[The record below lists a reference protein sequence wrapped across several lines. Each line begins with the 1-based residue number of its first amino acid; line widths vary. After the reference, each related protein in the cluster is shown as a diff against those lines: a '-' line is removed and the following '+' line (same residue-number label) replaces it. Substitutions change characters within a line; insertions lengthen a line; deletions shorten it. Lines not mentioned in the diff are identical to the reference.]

1 MTRLFLIA
9 GTTASGK
16 TEFAIDFAQKNNCE
30 ILSCDASAFYKGM
43 DIGTAKPSLEER
55 QQVPHWGIDLI
66 YPNET
71 FSIQHYVSYAQ
82 SCVEEIIKKGKN
94 VLVVGGSGFYLKAFL
109 EPVVDTISPNEAI
122 KQKIDDLEQQKGAQ
136 GLVETLLN
144 INSDLPPNFDL
155 NNPRK
160 VRKALERCWI
170 TGESL
175 LRLYKTF
182 KHQEKPFANLKKE
195 TYCLICPPEILKLR
209 IAKRTHQMLRKG
221 LIDEVQNLLD
231 NHYLLPGMP
240 AASAIGYRETIHFL
254 QQPNSF
260 DLESAINKNT
270 FALAKKQMTWFRH
283 QIHFDRYIFN

>member
-1 MTRLFLIA
+1 MTRLFLVA

-55 QQVPHWGIDLI
+55 QQISHWGIDLI
-66 YPNET
+66 HPNEN
-71 FSIQHYVSYAQ
+71 FSIQHYVSYMQ
-82 SCVEEIIKKGKN
+82 SCVEEIIQKGKN

-109 EPVVDTISPNEAI
+109 EPVVDTVTPSEEV
-122 KQKIDDLEQQKGAQ
+122 KQKIDQLEQQKGFH
-136 GLVETLLN
+136 GIVETLLS

-160 VRKALERCWI
+160 VRKALERCWT

-175 LRLYKTF
+175 VSLYESF

-195 TYCLICPPEILKLR
+195 AYYLICPPEILKLR
-209 IAKRTHQMLRKG
+209 IAKRTQQMLRKG

-231 NHYLLPGMP
+231 KHYLIPGMP

-254 QQPNSF
+254 QHPNTF
-260 DLESAINKNT
+260 DLESTINKNT
-270 FALAKKQMTWFRH
+270 FTLAKKQMTWFRH
-283 QIHFDRYIFN
+283 QICFDRYIFN

>member
-55 QQVPHWGIDLI
+55 QQIPHWGIDLI

-71 FSIQHYVSYAQ
+71 FSIQHYVSYVQA
-82 SCVEEIIKKGKN
+82 CVQEIIKKGKN

-109 EPVVDTISPNEAI
+109 EPVVDTVSPNEEV
-122 KQKIDDLEQQKGAQ
+122 KQKIDDLEHQKGIQ

-144 INSDLPPNFDL
+144 INFNLPPNFDL

-160 VRKALERCWI
+160 VRKALERCWT
-170 TGESL
+170 TGKSL
-175 LRLYKTF
+175 LSLYESF

-195 TYCLICPPEILKLR
+195 TYCLICPTEILKLR
-209 IAKRTHQMLRKG
+209 IAKRIRQMLRKG
-221 LIDEVQNLLD
+221 LIDEVKNLLE

-254 QQPNSF
+254 QNPNGF